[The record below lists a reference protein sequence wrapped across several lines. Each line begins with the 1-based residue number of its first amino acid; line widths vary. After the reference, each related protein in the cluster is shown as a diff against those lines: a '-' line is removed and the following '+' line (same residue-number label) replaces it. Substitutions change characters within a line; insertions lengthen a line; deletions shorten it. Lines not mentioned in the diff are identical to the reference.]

1 VLAYLAIL
9 WAGLWVC
16 EKGVGLIL
24 HNEFKL
30 TIPTENTILVVNPI
44 LDDVGNGLDMFY
56 FLYFLQL
63 SSSLVKKFCTAESM
77 FGLVEFEHGY
87 RNSIKVK
94 VSLPRTEYKG
104 CPRNNA

>member
-1 VLAYLAIL
+1 MLAYLAIL

-56 FLYFLQL
+56 FFYFSNCPLVWLKNSAQL
-63 SSSLVKKFCTAESM
+63 SLCSAW
-77 FGLVEFEHGY
+77 
-87 RNSIKVK
+87 
-94 VSLPRTEYKG
+94 
-104 CPRNNA
+104 